1 MKNRLLFSA
10 LALAS
15 LLLAC
20 EASDLLGSLTATIDG
35 ESFTSDVASARR
47 EGDYLVIA
55 GYNDGT
61 AVLVSVPD
69 SIGNYNMTGL
79 TDTVPKVVFIPDT
92 ALADNSYFSF
102 EGYVNLD
109 ELSSSRLSGSFSA
122 KAVNTNQDT
131 IDLNGEFKNILMP

>member
-1 MKNRLLFSA
+1 MKNRFLFSV
-10 LALAS
+10 LAITG
-15 LLLAC
+15 LLVAC

-35 ESFTSDVASARR
+35 DSFTSDVATATR
-47 EGDYLVIA
+47 EGDYLVIG

-92 ALADNSYFSF
+92 AMADNSYFSF

-109 ELSSSRLSGSFSA
+109 ERSSSRLTGSFSA
-122 KAVNTNQDT
+122 RAVNSQEDT

>member
-1 MKNRLLFSA
+1 MKKRHFRFAFA
-10 LALAS
+10 LAGS
-15 LLLAC
+15 LLAC
-20 EASDLLGSLTATIDG
+20 EVSDLLGSLTATIDG
-35 ESFTSDVASARR
+35 ESFTSDVATAKR
-47 EGDYLVIA
+47 EGDYLIIG

-92 ALADNSYFSF
+92 AMSDNSYFSF

-122 KAVNTNQDT
+122 KAVNTDQDT